1 MTTGRINQITFVMP
15 MYPVT
20 RSENSSFRR
29 TTTIPLVVTPQCVPN
44 AALSSHHHKV
54 VSSMHTAFTT
64 QRGWTKLLVE
74 NNEMVKSD
82 WPHCVRH
89 FTCQVRS
96 KTKYL
101 CSEASL
107 NKSPVIKHDT
117 SNTTRRKARG
127 FKVARHHRRCLVF
140 KRRVVTNTT
149 ISRRIIYQRRFQE
162 PSQRIDCHRFALR
175 NDKPTNSIGRNNT

>member
-20 RSENSSFRR
+20 TSGISSFRR
-29 TTTIPLVVTPQCVPN
+29 TTTIPLLVTPQSIRTQHSRVTTN
-44 AALSSHHHKV
+44 LV
-54 VSSMHTAFTT
+54 VSSMHAAFTT

-107 NKSPVIKHDT
+107 NKSPVIQHDT
-117 SNTTRRKARG
+117 SNTTCTKARG
-127 FKVARHHRRCLVF
+127 FTVARHHRRCLVF
-140 KRRVVTNTT
+140 KRRVDTNTT
-149 ISRRIIYQRRFQE
+149 ISR
-162 PSQRIDCHRFALR
+162 SGM
-175 NDKPTNSIGRNNT
+175 S